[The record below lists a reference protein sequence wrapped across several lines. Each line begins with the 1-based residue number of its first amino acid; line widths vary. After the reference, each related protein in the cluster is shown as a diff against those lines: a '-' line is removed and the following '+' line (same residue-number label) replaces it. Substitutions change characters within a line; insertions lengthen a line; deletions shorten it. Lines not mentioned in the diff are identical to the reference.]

1 MEKEVDIMGVAIFDR
16 AQSSARHIREKAQ
29 TDIDVAVVLGSGLG
43 AFAEILTDRLVI
55 PYEDIPDFA
64 RSTVEGHSGRLV
76 IGRLP
81 ESSITVGVMQG
92 RFHYYEGYSLDEVT
106 LPIRTFRALGV
117 RRLILTNAAG
127 GVNANFSE
135 GSLMLINDHINLMI
149 ISPLRGQHDDRLGE
163 RFPDMTEVYS
173 RRYQEI
179 ARSAAK
185 KIGLKLNEG
194 VYLALQG
201 PNYETPAEIR
211 MMRILG
217 ADAVGMSTVPEAIV
231 ARQMGI
237 STLGISVIT
246 NAAAGITNGPIEHNE
261 VMKIGERVS
270 RELCELLSDI
280 IPALVSP
287 DSGDN

>member
-1 MEKEVDIMGVAIFDR
+1 MEKETNVMGVSVFDR
-16 AQSSARHIREKAQ
+16 AQSSARHIRETAQ
-29 TDIDVAVVLGSGLG
+29 RDIDVAVVLGSGLG
-43 AFAEILTDRLVI
+43 AFAEMLTDRLVI

-81 ESSITVGVMQG
+81 STSITAGVMQG

-106 LPIRTFRALGV
+106 LPIRAFRALGV
-117 RRLILTNAAG
+117 KRLILTNAAG
-127 GVNANFSE
+127 GVNAAFSE
-135 GSLMLINDHINLMI
+135 GSFMLINDHINLMM

-173 RRYQEI
+173 KRYQEI
-179 ARSAAK
+179 ARSCAK

-194 VYLALQG
+194 IYLALQG

-231 ARQMGI
+231 ARQMGV

-246 NAAAGITNGPIEHNE
+246 NAAAGVTNGPIEHSE

-270 RELCELLSDI
+270 RELCELLSEI
-280 IPALVSP
+280 IPPMVAE
-287 DSGDN
+287 

>member
-1 MEKEVDIMGVAIFDR
+1 MEKEVDTMGVAIFDR
-16 AQSSARHIREKAQ
+16 AQSSARHIRDNIQ

-76 IGRLP
+76 IGKLP
-81 ESSITVGVMQG
+81 TSSTSVGVMQG
-92 RFHYYEGYSLDEVT
+92 RFHYYEGYALDEVT

-117 RRLILTNAAG
+117 KRLILTNAAG
-127 GVNANFSE
+127 GVNAHFSE
-135 GSLMLINDHINLMI
+135 GSFMLINDHINLMM
-149 ISPLRGQHDDRLGE
+149 ISPLRGQHDGRLGE

-173 RRYQEI
+173 RSYQEI
-179 ARSAAK
+179 ARRAAK

-246 NAAAGITNGPIEHNE
+246 NAAAGVTNGPIEHTE

-270 RELCELLSDI
+270 RELCELLSEI
-280 IPALVSP
+280 IPAMVAA
-287 DSGDN
+287 